1 MSFWRSRFSV
11 RSERLGLAGMT
22 SHPDRGQITEPG
34 LRGGT
39 FFAGGSVGGA
49 FFGGGAAL
57 AGTAR
62 GFVVLG
68 GAVFFGG
75 GAPFFARAGL
85 AGVSGPPPSA
95 PSPGVPPAPL
105 APARHL

>member
-1 MSFWRSRFSV
+1 
-11 RSERLGLAGMT
+11 MT

-57 AGTAR
+57 AGAVDA
-62 GFVVLG
+62 FVVFAVFVAG
-68 GAVFFGG
+68 VFFGG
-75 GAPFFARAGL
+75 GGFLFLRAAL
-85 AGVSGPPPSA
+85 AGVSALPPL
-95 PSPGVPPAPL
+95 PL
-105 APARHL
+105 ARPLPPGPLSRPPLLFSGALVLFAGRRL